1 MLCVRCWLIIL
12 GFQRIIMNLEWINSK
27 LIGKGKLYGSCFFR
41 YRLISGFEGDALLA
55 QAAIFFV
62 AGRETSITTMTYVL
76 CELAK
81 YPEMQ
86 RRAREE
92 ILEKIQTANGV
103 TYEAVNDMKYLHQ
116 VINETLRLY
125 PPAPILDR
133 TPAEDYTV

>member
-1 MLCVRCWLIIL
+1 MLTLFSLRV
-12 GFQRIIMNLEWINSK
+12 F
-27 LIGKGKLYGSCFFR
+27 
-41 YRLISGFEGDALLA
+41 SGFEGDVLLA
-55 QAAIFFV
+55 QAGIFFV

-92 ILEKIQTANGV
+92 ILEKIQVANGV
-103 TYEAVNDMKYLHQ
+103 TYEAVNNMKYLHQ

-133 TPAEDYTV
+133 VPTKDYTV